1 MEYNFEDELEYIKY
15 LKTSDL
21 VDIISNIWGFE
32 ETSAAMLELERRDP
46 QKALRLGM
54 EILENNKGDD
64 YLQASVWDFIF
75 SIDPENVLNCLDK
88 RKEKL
93 GKVLLYDMLK
103 ELNSKFYIKDLKC
116 LPKTIVKKIF
126 QAYNEFIEEEDSEL
140 KEEFIEFSNSV
151 V

>member
-1 MEYNFEDELEYIKY
+1 MEYDLEYIKY
-15 LKTSDL
+15 LKTDEL

-32 ETSAAMLELERRDP
+32 ETSGTLLELERRDL
-46 QKALRLGM
+46 QKALHLGM

-93 GKVLLYDMLK
+93 GKVLLYDILQ
-103 ELNSKFYIKDLKC
+103 ELNGKFYIKDIKC
-116 LPKTIVKKIF
+116 LPKTIIRKIF
-126 QAYNEFIEEEDSEL
+126 QAYNEFVEEEDSEL
-140 KEEFIEFSNSV
+140 KKEFIEF
-151 V
+151 

>member
-1 MEYNFEDELEYIKY
+1 MEYDLEYIKY
-15 LKTSDL
+15 LKTDEL

-32 ETSAAMLELERRDP
+32 ETSGTLLELERRDL
-46 QKALRLGM
+46 QKALHLGM

-93 GKVLLYDMLK
+93 GKVLL
-103 ELNSKFYIKDLKC
+103 
-116 LPKTIVKKIF
+116 
-126 QAYNEFIEEEDSEL
+126 
-140 KEEFIEFSNSV
+140 
-151 V
+151 

>member
-1 MEYNFEDELEYIKY
+1 MEYDLEYIKY
-15 LKTSDL
+15 LKTDEL

-32 ETSAAMLELERRDP
+32 ETSGTLLELERRDL
-46 QKALRLGM
+46 QKALHLGM

-93 GKVLLYDMLK
+93 GKVLLYDILQ
-103 ELNSKFYIKDLKC
+103 ELNGKFYIKDIKC
-116 LPKTIVKKIF
+116 LPKTIIRKIF
-126 QAYNEFIEEEDSEL
+126 QAYNEFVEEEDSEL
-140 KEEFIEFSNSV
+140 KKEFIEFSNSV